1 MIRPH
6 VAVVFWPLIE
16 LELRDK
22 NDRVALYER
31 KPMVPN
37 LKVSGQPMTEV
48 RSNTRRRLPEM
59 TIFRML

>member
-22 NDRVALYER
+22 NERVALHGR
-31 KPMVPN
+31 KPTESDAN
-37 LKVSGQPMTEV
+37 VSG
-48 RSNTRRRLPEM
+48 
-59 TIFRML
+59 